1 MSNEFTIYADF
12 NCVHCY
18 SLFQGLKAI
27 GLEQVTKWCFIEH
40 RQDLVSQRFDLNE
53 QARLSQDVYDAAL
66 LSPALHVNLPL
77 SRPNTW
83 QAIELYTK
91 TVVYFPDKALSVAD
105 AIFSALWQDGID
117 IADPDFLRTLAERF
131 ELAHLLNTPSDPEVQ
146 ESRMRW
152 QYDWQL
158 SKYRMQTPV
167 LLSPQE
173 QFLVGPQSHKT
184 IVEFFINNGQNSEL
198 ILEEETTED
207 KPVIVCYTDM
217 LRHKDFINAMAPD
230 YHLLIARDPL
240 HLVDFIHSPTPVDKL
255 VIDARNNALGSPHIR
270 TLLKRHCKLEGNESV
285 DNPSLLAAFLSE
297 HLDEQALQIFFIS
310 EHSADELSIY
320 PQLTRISP
328 ESYQADI
335 IALLHADNSEASE

>member
-1 MSNEFTIYADF
+1 MSNEFIIYADF

-18 SLFQGLKAI
+18 SLFQGLKAT
-27 GLEQVTKWCFIEH
+27 GLEQLTKWCFIEH

-53 QARLSQDVYDAAL
+53 QARLSQDVYDAAC
-66 LSPALHVNLPL
+66 LSPSLLVSLPL

-91 TVVYFPDKALSVAD
+91 TLVYFPDKALSVAD
-105 AIFSALWQDGID
+105 AIFTALWQHGID
-117 IADPDFLRTLAERF
+117 ISENEFLRSLAERF

-158 SKYRMQTPV
+158 SKYRQQTPV

-173 QFLVGPQSHKT
+173 QFLVGPQAQNT
-184 IVEFFINNGQNSEL
+184 VLEFFVNNGQPSNLQEPSSNVSQ
-198 ILEEETTED
+198 

-217 LRHKDFINAMAPD
+217 LRHKEFVNALTQKF
-230 YHLLIARDPL
+230 HLLIARDPL
-240 HLVDFIHSPTPVDKL
+240 HLVDFIHSPTQVDRL
-255 VIDARNNALGSPHIR
+255 VIDARSNALGSPHIR
-270 TLLKRHCKLEGNESV
+270 TVLKRHCKLEGNESL

-297 HLDEQALQIFFIS
+297 HLEDEHLRIYFIT
-310 EHSADELSIY
+310 EHSAKELSEY
-320 PQLTRISP
+320 PQLIRISP
-328 ESYQADI
+328 ENYQAEI
-335 IALLHADNSEASE
+335 TSLLESEDF

>member
-18 SLFQGLKAI
+18 SLFQGLKAT
-27 GLEQVTKWCFIEH
+27 GLEQLTKWCFIEH

-66 LSPALHVNLPL
+66 LSPALQVNLPL

-91 TVVYFPDKALSVAD
+91 TLVYFPDKALSVAD
-105 AIFSALWQDGID
+105 AIFTALWQDGVD
-117 IADPDFLRTLAERF
+117 ISESDFLRSLAERF

-158 SKYRMQTPV
+158 SKYRQQTPV
-167 LLSPQE
+167 LVSPQE
-173 QFLVGPQSHKT
+173 QFLTGPQSQKT
-184 IVEFFINNGQNSEL
+184 VLEFFVKHGQPSG
-198 ILEEETTED
+198 LEQTLKDVEK

-217 LRHKDFINAMAPD
+217 LRHKDFIKAMTAS

-240 HLVDFIHSPTPVDKL
+240 HLVDFIHSPTQVDYL
-255 VIDARNNALGSPHIR
+255 VIDARSNALGSPHIR
-270 TLLKRHCKLEGNESV
+270 TLLKRHCKLEGNESL
-285 DNPSLLAAFLSE
+285 DNPSLLAAFMSQ
-297 HLDEQALQIFFIS
+297 HLDDDKLAIFFIT
-310 EHSADELSIY
+310 EHSAEELAAY

-328 ESYQADI
+328 ENYQQEIQDI
-335 IALLHADNSEASE
+335 LKAE